1 MVRVPPYNS
10 QPAKDLHVAHSDV
23 PADRNFRNRLA
34 SRLTEL
40 RLGIDAGEINSPAA
54 FRAVLERDRIFA
66 VDDPRVRSACA
77 AAGLG
82 AWLG

>member
-1 MVRVPPYNS
+1 VQVLAHNI
-10 QPAKDLHVAHSDV
+10 QPVKDLHVSHQDG
-23 PADRNFRNRLA
+23 PADRDFRNRLA